1 MTRRLK
7 AVTGTLRASFLL
19 LILVVAAVMLLTA
32 SAIILAID
40 RTPVLERAVVLTP
53 AHIERAKRIVRGQ
66 SLRRMQAGS
75 LQSMRL
81 GADDVDT
88 AANYLAGLYARGS
101 AHVQLEDG
109 GARFLLSAPLPGS
122 PPRGYLNVTGRLTQ
136 TADLP
141 RLESVR
147 IGHLPLPDR
156 LSNWLLDHAL
166 ERLRTDPRRP
176 LPVDALRSVRFW
188 PRSMVLIYAWDNA
201 LTGQLGASMVS
212 EGDVERLRPY
222 QALLAEEA
230 RAFGRG
236 PVSLSV
242 LLHPMLRLAQTRSG
256 DGDAVAENR
265 AALLVLTFHV
275 LGERLSRVVPQAA
288 AWPRPL
294 WQRVTLLGRPDLA
307 KHFMVSAAIAAHAD
321 TALADAI
328 GLYKEVED
336 ARGGS
341 GFSFDDLAADR
352 AGTRFGEAATTR
364 AKALQARVQAG
375 VRESDVMP
383 SIEDLPSGLRETEFV
398 TRFGGIGA
406 PGYEAMLREI
416 DRRIAALAALR

>member
-1 MTRRLK
+1 MKT
-7 AVTGTLRASFLL
+7 AIAAIALL
-19 LILVVAAVMLLTA
+19 AIAILFAAGGVVF
-32 SAIILAID
+32 LAID
-40 RTPVLERAVVLTP
+40 RTPVVERAVVLTP
-53 AHIERAKRIVRGQ
+53 THIERAKRIVRGQ
-66 SLRRMQAGS
+66 SLRRMRAGS

-81 GADDVDT
+81 RADDVDT
-88 AANYLAGLYARGS
+88 AANYLVGLYAQGS
-101 AHVQLEDG
+101 AHVQLEDRA
-109 GARFLLSAPLPGS
+109 ARFLVSAPLPRS
-122 PPRGYLNVTGRLTQ
+122 PVRGYLNISGRLVQ
-136 TADLP
+136 TEDLP

-156 LSNWLLDHAL
+156 LSNWILDRAL
-166 ERLRTDPRRP
+166 ERLRTDSRRP
-176 LPVDALRSVRFW
+176 LPVDALRTVRFW
-188 PRSMVLIYAWDNA
+188 PRSMLLIYAWDNA
-201 LTGQLGASMVS
+201 LSSQLGASMVS
-212 EGDVERLRPY
+212 EGDVERLQPY
-222 QALLAEEA
+222 QVLLAEEA

-256 DGDAVAENR
+256 EGDAIAENR

-294 WQRVTLLGRPDLA
+294 WQRVTLAGRTDLA
-307 KHFMVSAAIAAHAD
+307 KHFMVSAAVAAHAD

-352 AGTRFGEAATTR
+352 AGTRFGDAATTR
-364 AKALQARVQAG
+364 AQALQARLQAG
-375 VRESDVMP
+375 VRELDVMP
-383 SIEDLPSGLRETEFV
+383 PVSDLPGGMSEPEFRA
-398 TRFGGIGA
+398 RFGGIGA
-406 PGYEAMLREI
+406 PGYEEMLREI
-416 DRRIAALAALR
+416 DRRIAELSALR